1 MTIGAGSIRTI
12 RRGQVPRREPRKT
25 ASDAP
30 RQPHIK
36 LGMWVRVE
44 RCCGFSGCKR
54 LDHQWHKWQ
63 YLGPI
68 VAKRGNRY
76 LVECTIGMGKHW
88 ATRDQMYVRDLTGRY
103 WNQPLLVEE

>member
-1 MTIGAGSIRTI
+1 MTTSARIIGHRMPPA
-12 RRGQVPRREPRKT
+12 RREPRKT

-44 RCCGFSGCKR
+44 RSCGLRGCSSTR
-54 LDHQWHKWQ
+54 HQLWHKWM

-76 LVECTIGMGKHW
+76 LVECTVGMGKHW
-88 ATRDQMYVRDLTGRY
+88 ATRDQMFTRDLSGRY
-103 WNQPLLVEE
+103 WNVPLLVEE

>member
-1 MTIGAGSIRTI
+1 VKAKEILY
-12 RRGQVPRREPRKT
+12 PRREPRKRR
-25 ASDAP
+25 SDAP
-30 RQPHIK
+30 RQPHIS

-44 RCCGFSGCKR
+44 RSCGFSGCSKVT
-54 LDHQWHKWQ
+54 HQFHKWM

-88 ATRDQMYVRDLTGRY
+88 ATRDQMFVKDLTGRY
-103 WNQPLLVEE
+103 WNVPLQVDPV